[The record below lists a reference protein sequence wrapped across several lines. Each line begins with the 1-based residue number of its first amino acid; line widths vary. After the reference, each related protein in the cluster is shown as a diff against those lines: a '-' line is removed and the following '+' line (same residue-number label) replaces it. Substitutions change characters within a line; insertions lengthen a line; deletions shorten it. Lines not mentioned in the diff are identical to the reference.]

1 MPLTN
6 HVNQTIG
13 HESNEARGPLA
24 TALCKPVRK
33 APGTRA
39 GVFQDWRQGSTRSKP
54 SKRSNKALRD
64 GR

>member
-6 HVNQTIG
+6 HANQTIG
-13 HESNEARGPLA
+13 HDSIEARSPLA
-24 TALCKPVRK
+24 TVLCKPVRK

-39 GVFQDWRQGSTRSKP
+39 GVFQDWRQGSTRTKAAV
-54 SKRSNKALRD
+54 RSNKALRD

>member
-13 HESNEARGPLA
+13 QDSIESRGPLA
-24 TALCKPVRK
+24 TALRKPVRK

-39 GVFQDWRQGSTRSKP
+39 GVFHDWRQSTKRDKASGRSV
-54 SKRSNKALRD
+54 KALRD

>member
-6 HVNQTIG
+6 QMNQTIG
-13 HESNEARGPLA
+13 QDSTESRGPLA
-24 TALCKPVRK
+24 TALSKPTRK

-39 GVFQDWRQGSTRSKP
+39 GVFMDWRQGSTRGKSP
-54 SKRSNKALRD
+54 SRFGKALRD

>member
-6 HVNQTIG
+6 HANQTIG
-13 HESNEARGPLA
+13 HDSSELRPLA
-24 TALCKPVRK
+24 TVLSRPVRK

-39 GVFQDWRQGSTRSKP
+39 GVFQDWRQGSTRTKAP
-54 SKRSNKALRD
+54 ARSGKALRD